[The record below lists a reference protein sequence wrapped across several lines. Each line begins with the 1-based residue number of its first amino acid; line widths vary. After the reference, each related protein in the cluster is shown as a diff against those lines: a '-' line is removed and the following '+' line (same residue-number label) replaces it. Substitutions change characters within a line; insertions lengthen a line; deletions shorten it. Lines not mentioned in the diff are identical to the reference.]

1 MAPAVPWFPSRE
13 RLRNRE
19 LGGCGCRPVAF
30 TEEISRR
37 RCDAATL
44 SGDKTFVHR
53 WAGGINCLE
62 LDETERRYLLVG
74 TVDAVI
80 AVYDTEQPTV
90 QVQDSTTGAA
100 RHGEER
106 GEWEWERARHAAL
119 FVVYETFSPQ
129 LPSRMKYTKKKNKAR
144 RREMGRGGANIPSR
158 KTRSSAPPLL
168 RTFIHSLSHRS
179 CHLPGDPGN
188 GTALP
193 HLQRRR
199 RRRRGRQ

>member
-1 MAPAVPWFPSRE
+1 MPPAVPWFPSRE

-19 LGGCGCRPVAF
+19 LGGRGCRPVAF
-30 TEEISRR
+30 AAEISRR

-44 SGDKTFVHR
+44 SGDKTFVHK

-90 QVQDSTTGAA
+90 LDPVTGAA

-106 GEWEWERARHAAL
+106 ESLGRD
-119 FVVYETFSPQ
+119 V
-129 LPSRMKYTKKKNKAR
+129 
-144 RREMGRGGANIPSR
+144 RGGTRATLSRVISSYTMKPSLHLSP
-158 KTRSSAPPLL
+158 SSVKK
-168 RTFIHSLSHRS
+168 
-179 CHLPGDPGN
+179 
-188 GTALP
+188 
-193 HLQRRR
+193 
-199 RRRRGRQ
+199 